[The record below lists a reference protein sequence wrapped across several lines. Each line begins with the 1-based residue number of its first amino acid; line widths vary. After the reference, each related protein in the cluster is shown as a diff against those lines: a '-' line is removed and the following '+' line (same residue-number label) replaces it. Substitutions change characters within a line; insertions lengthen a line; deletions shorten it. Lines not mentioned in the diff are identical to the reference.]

1 MNKNKRKVGI
11 TELVLRDGQQSLI
24 ATRMRL
30 DDMLEVAKKMD
41 QVGYWSVEMWG
52 GATYDSCLRYL
63 NEDPWHRL
71 RELKKIFKKTKLQ
84 MLIRGKNLVG
94 YKPYSDEI
102 VKAFV
107 EKASSNGIDVFRTFD
122 ALNDFSNIELSIKE
136 VKKNGKHA
144 QGAMAYTVSP
154 VHSMNSWLDL
164 AKQIEDAGADSVAIK
179 DMAGLL
185 KPNAAFE
192 LVSNLKENISVPIH
206 MQTHATTGF
215 STATNMKAIEAG
227 IDNIDTSISS
237 MSMTYGHT
245 ATETMVSMFDD
256 TNIFSDIDK
265 NLFPELS
272 THFKKIRKK
281 YELYEGSLKGVDA
294 SMLIN
299 QVPGGMLSNL
309 ESQLREMDA
318 DDKFED
324 VLNEIPRVRQDLGF
338 VPLVTPSSQ
347 IVGAQA
353 LFNVLDNERYKHLN
367 LETVNLIL
375 GKYGE
380 VPGKI
385 NEFLID
391 LAKKLK
397 QGDEVEEDLDSARS
411 NLKTFCKENKIKDF
425 SQRLENVLSYIFFP
439 NIVEDFFLKKG
450 SRKDTNL
457 EQLQEEIGFGYS
469 RIKKALY

>member
-30 DDMLEVAKKMD
+30 DDMLEIANKMD

-63 NEDPWHRL
+63 NEDPWRRL

-245 ATETMVSMFDD
+245 ATETIVSMFDD
-256 TNIFSDIDK
+256 TNLFSDIDK

-281 YELYEGSLKGVDA
+281 YELFEGSLKGVDA

-367 LETVNLIL
+367 IETVNLIL
-375 GKYGE
+375 GKYGK

-385 NEFLID
+385 NEFLTD

-397 QGDEVEEDLDSARS
+397 QDDEVQEDLDSAKS

-457 EQLQEEIGFGYS
+457 EQLQEEIGFV
-469 RIKKALY
+469 IQE

>member
-1 MNKNKRKVGI
+1 MNKNKRKVGL

-41 QVGYWSVEMWG
+41 QVGYWSIEMWG
-52 GATYDSCLRYL
+52 GATYDACLRYL

-94 YKPYSDEI
+94 YKPYSNEV

-107 EKASSNGIDVFRTFD
+107 EKASLNGIDVFRTFD
-122 ALNDFSNIELSIKE
+122 ALNDFSNIELTIKE

-154 VHSMNSWLDL
+154 VHTLKSWLDL

-192 LVSNLKENISVPIH
+192 LVSKLKENISIPIH

-245 ATETMVSMFDD
+245 ATETIVSKFDD
-256 TNIFSDIDK
+256 TKFFSDIDK
-265 NLFPELS
+265 DLFPELS
-272 THFKKIRKK
+272 SHFKKIRKK
-281 YELYEGSLKGVDA
+281 YELFEGSLKGVDA

-318 DDKFED
+318 DDKFEE
-324 VLNEIPRVRQDLGF
+324 VLSEIPRVRQDLGF

-347 IVGAQA
+347 IVGAQS
-353 LFNVLDNERYKHLN
+353 LFNVLDEERYKHLN
-367 LETVNLIL
+367 IETVNLIL
-375 GKYGE
+375 GKYGK

-385 NEFLID
+385 NKNLSE
-391 LAKKLK
+391 LAKKIK
-397 QGDEVEEDLDSARS
+397 PDEYIQEDLDSSKSR
-411 NLKTFCKENKIKDF
+411 LKSFCKENKIKDF

-439 NIVEDFFLKKG
+439 NVVEDFFLKKG
-450 SRKDTNL
+450 SKKK
-457 EQLQEEIGFGYS
+457 
-469 RIKKALY
+469 RI

>member
-1 MNKNKRKVGI
+1 
-11 TELVLRDGQQSLI
+11 
-24 ATRMRL
+24 
-30 DDMLEVAKKMD
+30 MLEVANKMD

-192 LVSNLKENISVPIH
+192 LVTNLKENISVPIH
-206 MQTHATTGF
+206 LQTHATTGF

-245 ATETMVSMFDD
+245 ATETIVSMFDD
-256 TNIFSDIDK
+256 TNLFSDIDK

-281 YELYEGSLKGVDA
+281 YELFEGSLKGVDA

-367 LETVNLIL
+367 METVNLIL
-375 GKYGE
+375 GKYGK

-385 NEFLID
+385 NEFLTD

-397 QGDEVEEDLDSARS
+397 QDDEVQEDLDSAKS

-457 EQLQEEIGFGYS
+457 EQLQEEIGFV
-469 RIKKALY
+469 IQE

>member
-1 MNKNKRKVGI
+1 LNKNKRKVGL

-63 NEDPWHRL
+63 NENPWHRL

-107 EKASSNGIDVFRTFD
+107 EKASKNGIDVFRTFD
-122 ALNDFSNIELSIKE
+122 ALNDFSNIELTIKE

-144 QGAMAYTVSP
+144 QGAMAYTLSP
-154 VHSMNSWLDL
+154 VHTLKSWLDL

-192 LVSNLKENISVPIH
+192 LVSELKQNISVPIH

-245 ATETMVSMFDD
+245 ATETIVSMFDD
-256 TNIFSDIDK
+256 TKIFSAIDK

-272 THFKKIRKK
+272 SHFKKIRKK

-318 DDKFED
+318 DDRFEE

-353 LFNVLDNERYKHLN
+353 LFNVLDDERYKHLN
-367 LETVNLIL
+367 IETVNLIL
-375 GKYGE
+375 GKYGK
-380 VPGKI
+380 VPCKI
-385 NEFLID
+385 NKNLSD
-391 LAKKLK
+391 LAKKVK
-397 QGDEVEEDLDSARS
+397 QDEQIQEDLDSAKSKLRS
-411 NLKTFCKENKIKDF
+411 FCKENKIKDF
-425 SQRLENVLSYIFFP
+425 SQREENVLSYIFFP
-439 NIVEDFFLKKG
+439 NVVEDFFLKKG
-450 SRKDTNL
+450 SKKETDL
-457 EQLQEEIGFGYS
+457 EQLQEEIGFVI
-469 RIKKALY
+469 RE

>member
-1 MNKNKRKVGI
+1 MNKNKRKVGL

-24 ATRMRL
+24 ATRMKL
-30 DDMLEVAKKMD
+30 DDMLEVAKTMD
-41 QVGYWSVEMWG
+41 QVGYWSIEMWG

-94 YKPYSDEI
+94 YKPYSDQI

-107 EKASSNGIDVFRTFD
+107 EKASLNGIDVFRTFD
-122 ALNDFSNIELSIKE
+122 ALNDFSNIELTIKE

-144 QGAMAYTVSP
+144 QGALAYTVSP
-154 VHSMNSWLDL
+154 VHTINSWLDL
-164 AKQIEDAGADSVAIK
+164 AKKIEDAGADSVAIK

-185 KPNAAFE
+185 KPNVAFE
-192 LVSNLKENISVPIH
+192 LVSKLKENISVPIH

-245 ATETMVSMFDD
+245 ATETIIAMFDE
-256 TNIFSDIDK
+256 TKIFSDIDR

-272 THFKKIRKK
+272 SHFKRIRKK

-318 DDKFED
+318 DDKFEE

-353 LFNVLDNERYKHLN
+353 LFNVLDGERYKHLN
-367 LETVNLIL
+367 IETVNLIL
-375 GKYGE
+375 GKYGK

-385 NEFLID
+385 NKSLSG
-391 LAKKLK
+391 LAKKVK
-397 QGDEVEEDLDSARS
+397 QEEQIQEDLDSAKS
-411 NLKTFCKENKIKDF
+411 KLKNFCKDNKIKDF
-425 SQRLENVLSYIFFP
+425 SQRVENVLSYIFFP
-439 NIVEDFFLKKG
+439 NVMEDFFLKKG
-450 SRKDTNL
+450 SRKETEL
-457 EQLQEEIGFGYS
+457 EQLQEEIGFVI
-469 RIKKALY
+469 RE

>member
-1 MNKNKRKVGI
+1 MNKNKRKVGL

-102 VKAFV
+102 VKAFI
-107 EKASSNGIDVFRTFD
+107 EKASRNGIDVFRTFD

-136 VKKNGKHA
+136 VKKNGMHA

-154 VHSMNSWLDL
+154 VHTLNSWLDL

-192 LVSNLKENISVPIH
+192 LVSELKQNISIPVH

-245 ATETMVSMFDD
+245 ATETIVSMFDD
-256 TNIFSDIDK
+256 TKIFSAIDK
-265 NLFPELS
+265 NLFSELS
-272 THFKKIRKK
+272 SHFKKVRKK

-318 DDKFED
+318 DDRFEE

-338 VPLVTPSSQ
+338 IPLVTPTSQ

-353 LFNVLDNERYKHLN
+353 LFNVLDDERYKHLN
-367 LETVNLIL
+367 IETVNLIL
-375 GKYGE
+375 GKYGK

-385 NEFLID
+385 NKNLSD
-391 LAKKLK
+391 LAKKVK
-397 QGDEVEEDLDSARS
+397 QEEEILEDLDSAKSKLRS
-411 NLKTFCKENKIKDF
+411 FCKENKIKDF
-425 SQRLENVLSYIFFP
+425 SQREENVLSYIFFP
-439 NIVEDFFLKKG
+439 NVVEDFFLKKG
-450 SRKDTNL
+450 SKKETDL
-457 EQLQEEIGFGYS
+457 EQLQEEIGFVI
-469 RIKKALY
+469 RE

>member
-1 MNKNKRKVGI
+1 MNKNKRKVGL

-24 ATRMRL
+24 ATRMKL
-30 DDMLEVAKKMD
+30 DDMLEVAKTMD
-41 QVGYWSVEMWG
+41 QVGYWSIEMWG

-107 EKASSNGIDVFRTFD
+107 EKASLNGIDVFRTFD
-122 ALNDFSNIELSIKE
+122 ALNDFSNIELTIKE

-154 VHSMNSWLDL
+154 VHTINSWLDL
-164 AKQIEDAGADSVAIK
+164 AKKIEDAGADSVAIK

-192 LVSNLKENISVPIH
+192 LVSKLKENISVPIH

-245 ATETMVSMFDD
+245 ATETIIAMFDD
-256 TNIFSDIDK
+256 TKIFSDIDR

-272 THFKKIRKK
+272 SHFKRIRKK

-353 LFNVLDNERYKHLN
+353 LFNVLDGERYKHLN
-367 LETVNLIL
+367 IETVNLIL
-375 GKYGE
+375 GKYGK

-385 NEFLID
+385 NKSLSG
-391 LAKKLK
+391 LAKK
-397 QGDEVEEDLDSARS
+397 VEQEEQIQEDLDSAKLK
-411 NLKTFCKENKIKDF
+411 LKTFCKENKIKDF
-425 SQRLENVLSYIFFP
+425 SQRVENVLSYIFFP
-439 NIVEDFFLKKG
+439 NVVEDFFLKKG
-450 SRKDTNL
+450 SKKETDL
-457 EQLQEEIGFGYS
+457 EQLQEEIGFVI
-469 RIKKALY
+469 RE

>member
-1 MNKNKRKVGI
+1 LNKNKRKVGI

-30 DDMLEVAKKMD
+30 DDMLEVANKMD

-63 NEDPWHRL
+63 NEDPWRRL

-245 ATETMVSMFDD
+245 ATETIVSMFDD
-256 TNIFSDIDK
+256 TNLFSDIDK

-281 YELYEGSLKGVDA
+281 YELFEGSLKGVDA

-367 LETVNLIL
+367 IETVNLIL
-375 GKYGE
+375 GKYGK

-385 NEFLID
+385 NEFLTD

-397 QGDEVEEDLDSARS
+397 QDDEVQEDLDSAKS

-457 EQLQEEIGFGYS
+457 EQLQEEIGFV
-469 RIKKALY
+469 IQE

>member
-1 MNKNKRKVGI
+1 MNKNKRKVGL

-102 VKAFV
+102 VKAFI
-107 EKASSNGIDVFRTFD
+107 EKASRNGIDVFRTFD

-136 VKKNGKHA
+136 VKKNGMHA

-154 VHSMNSWLDL
+154 VHTLNSWLDL

-192 LVSNLKENISVPIH
+192 LVSELKQNISIPVH

-245 ATETMVSMFDD
+245 ATETIVSMFDD
-256 TNIFSDIDK
+256 TKIFSAIDK

-272 THFKKIRKK
+272 SHFKKVRKK

-318 DDKFED
+318 DDRFEE
-324 VLNEIPRVRQDLGF
+324 VLNEIPRVSQDLGF

-353 LFNVLDNERYKHLN
+353 LFNVLDDERYKHLN
-367 LETVNLIL
+367 IETVNLIL
-375 GKYGE
+375 GKYGK

-385 NEFLID
+385 NKNLSD
-391 LAKKLK
+391 LAKKVK
-397 QGDEVEEDLDSARS
+397 QEEEIHEDLDSAKSKLRS
-411 NLKTFCKENKIKDF
+411 FCKENKIKDF
-425 SQRLENVLSYIFFP
+425 SQREENVLSYIFFP
-439 NIVEDFFLKKG
+439 NVVEDFFLKKG
-450 SRKDTNL
+450 SKKETDL
-457 EQLQEEIGFGYS
+457 EQLQEEIGFVI
-469 RIKKALY
+469 RE

>member
-1 MNKNKRKVGI
+1 MNKNKRKVGL

-63 NEDPWHRL
+63 NENPWHRL

-107 EKASSNGIDVFRTFD
+107 EKASKNGIDVFRTFD
-122 ALNDFSNIELSIKE
+122 ALNDFSNIELTIKE

-144 QGAMAYTVSP
+144 QGAMAYTLSP
-154 VHSMNSWLDL
+154 VHTLKSWLDL

-185 KPNAAFE
+185 KPNVAFE
-192 LVSNLKENISVPIH
+192 LVSELKQNISIPIH

-245 ATETMVSMFDD
+245 ATETIVSMFDD
-256 TNIFSDIDK
+256 TKIFSAIDK

-272 THFKKIRKK
+272 SHFKKIRKK

-318 DDKFED
+318 DDRFEE
-324 VLNEIPRVRQDLGF
+324 VLNEIPKVRQDLGF

-353 LFNVLDNERYKHLN
+353 LFNVLDDERYKHLN
-367 LETVNLIL
+367 IETVNLIL
-375 GKYGE
+375 GKYGK

-385 NEFLID
+385 NKNLSD
-391 LAKKLK
+391 LAKKVK
-397 QGDEVEEDLDSARS
+397 QDDQIQEDLDSAKSKLRS
-411 NLKTFCKENKIKDF
+411 FCKENKIKDF
-425 SQRLENVLSYIFFP
+425 SQREENVLSFIFFP
-439 NIVEDFFLKKG
+439 NVVEDFFLKKG
-450 SRKDTNL
+450 SKKETDL
-457 EQLQEEIGFGYS
+457 EQLQEEIGFVI
-469 RIKKALY
+469 RE

>member
-1 MNKNKRKVGI
+1 LNKNKRKVGI

-41 QVGYWSVEMWG
+41 QVGYWSIEMWG

-122 ALNDFSNIELSIKE
+122 ALNDFSNIELTIKE
-136 VKKNGKHA
+136 VKNNGKHA

-154 VHSMNSWLDL
+154 VHTLDSWLDL
-164 AKQIEDAGADSVAIK
+164 AKRIEDAGADSVAIK

-185 KPNAAFE
+185 KPNDAFE
-192 LVSNLKENISVPIH
+192 LVSNLKEKISVPIH

-245 ATETMVSMFDD
+245 ATETIISMFDH
-256 TNIFSDIDK
+256 TKFFSDINK

-272 THFKKIRKK
+272 SHFKKIRKK

-347 IVGAQA
+347 IVGAQS
-353 LFNVLDNERYKHLN
+353 LFNVLDGERYKHLN
-367 LETVNLIL
+367 IETVNLIL
-375 GKYGE
+375 GKYGK

-385 NEFLID
+385 NKNLSN
-391 LAKKLK
+391 LAKKVK
-397 QGDEVEEDLDSARS
+397 QEKQIQEDIDSA
-411 NLKTFCKENKIKDF
+411 KTKLRDFCKENKIKDF
-425 SQRLENVLSYIFFP
+425 SQRVENVLSYIFFP
-439 NIVEDFFLKKG
+439 NVVEDFFLRKG
-450 SRKDTNL
+450 SKKDSDL
-457 EQLQEEIGFGYS
+457 EQLQEEIGFVI
-469 RIKKALY
+469 RE

>member
-102 VKAFV
+102 VKAFI
-107 EKASSNGIDVFRTFD
+107 EKASRNGIDVFRTFD

-136 VKKNGKHA
+136 VKKNGMHA

-154 VHSMNSWLDL
+154 VHTLNSWLDL

-192 LVSNLKENISVPIH
+192 LVSELKQNISIPVH

-245 ATETMVSMFDD
+245 ATETIVSMFDD
-256 TNIFSDIDK
+256 TKIFSAIDK

-272 THFKKIRKK
+272 SHFKKVRKK

-318 DDKFED
+318 DDRFEE

-338 VPLVTPSSQ
+338 IPLVTPTSQ

-353 LFNVLDNERYKHLN
+353 LFNVLDDERYKHLN
-367 LETVNLIL
+367 IETVNLIL
-375 GKYGE
+375 GKYGK

-385 NEFLID
+385 NKNLSD
-391 LAKKLK
+391 LAKKVK
-397 QGDEVEEDLDSARS
+397 QEEEILEDLDSAKSKLRS
-411 NLKTFCKENKIKDF
+411 FCKENKIKDF
-425 SQRLENVLSYIFFP
+425 SQREENVLSYIFFP
-439 NIVEDFFLKKG
+439 NVVEDFFLKKG
-450 SRKDTNL
+450 SKKETDL
-457 EQLQEEIGFGYS
+457 EQLQEEIGFVI
-469 RIKKALY
+469 RE

>member
-1 MNKNKRKVGI
+1 MNKNKRKVGL

-107 EKASSNGIDVFRTFD
+107 EKASKNGIDVFRTFD
-122 ALNDFSNIELSIKE
+122 ALNDFSNIELTIKE

-154 VHSMNSWLDL
+154 VHTLNSWLDL
-164 AKQIEDAGADSVAIK
+164 AKKIEDAGADSVAIK

-192 LVSNLKENISVPIH
+192 LVSELKQNISVPIH

-237 MSMTYGHT
+237 MSMTYGHI
-245 ATETMVSMFDD
+245 ATETIVSMFDD
-256 TNIFSDIDK
+256 TKIFSAIDK

-272 THFKKIRKK
+272 SHFKKVRKK

-318 DDKFED
+318 DDRFEE

-353 LFNVLDNERYKHLN
+353 LFNVLDDERYKHLN
-367 LETVNLIL
+367 IETVNLIL
-375 GKYGE
+375 GKYGK

-385 NEFLID
+385 NKNLSD
-391 LAKKLK
+391 LAKKVK
-397 QGDEVEEDLDSARS
+397 QDEQIQEDLDSAKSKLRS
-411 NLKTFCKENKIKDF
+411 FCKENKIKDF
-425 SQRLENVLSYIFFP
+425 SQREENVLSYVFFP
-439 NIVEDFFLKKG
+439 NVVEDFFLKKG
-450 SRKDTNL
+450 SKKETDL
-457 EQLQEEIGFGYS
+457 EQLQEEIGFVI
-469 RIKKALY
+469 RE

>member
-1 MNKNKRKVGI
+1 MNKNKRKVGL

-102 VKAFV
+102 IKAFV
-107 EKASSNGIDVFRTFD
+107 EKASKNGIDVFRTFD
-122 ALNDFSNIELSIKE
+122 ALNDFSNIELTIKE

-154 VHSMNSWLDL
+154 VHTLNSWLDL
-164 AKQIEDAGADSVAIK
+164 AKKIEDAGADSVAIK

-185 KPNAAFE
+185 KPE
-192 LVSNLKENISVPIH
+192 LVSELKQNISVPIH

-245 ATETMVSMFDD
+245 ATETIVSMFDD
-256 TNIFSDIDK
+256 TKIFSAIDK

-272 THFKKIRKK
+272 SHFKKIRKK

-318 DDKFED
+318 DDRFEE

-353 LFNVLDNERYKHLN
+353 LFNVLDDERYKHLN
-367 LETVNLIL
+367 IETVNLIL
-375 GKYGE
+375 GKYGK

-385 NEFLID
+385 NKNLSD
-391 LAKKLK
+391 LAKKVK
-397 QGDEVEEDLDSARS
+397 QDEQIQEDLDSAKSKLRS
-411 NLKTFCKENKIKDF
+411 FCKENKIKDF
-425 SQRLENVLSYIFFP
+425 SQREENVLSYVFFP
-439 NIVEDFFLKKG
+439 NVVEDFFLKKG
-450 SRKDTNL
+450 SKKETDL
-457 EQLQEEIGFGYS
+457 EQLQEEIGFVI
-469 RIKKALY
+469 RE

>member
-1 MNKNKRKVGI
+1 V
-11 TELVLRDGQQSLI
+11 
-24 ATRMRL
+24 
-30 DDMLEVAKKMD
+30 
-41 QVGYWSVEMWG
+41 
-52 GATYDSCLRYL
+52 ATYDSCLRYL

-94 YKPYSDEI
+94 YKPYSDQI

-107 EKASSNGIDVFRTFD
+107 EKASLNGIDVFRTFD
-122 ALNDFSNIELSIKE
+122 ALNDFSNIELTIKE

-154 VHSMNSWLDL
+154 VHTINSWLDL
-164 AKQIEDAGADSVAIK
+164 AKKIEDAGADSVAIK

-185 KPNAAFE
+185 KPNVAFE
-192 LVSNLKENISVPIH
+192 LVSKLKENISVPIH

-245 ATETMVSMFDD
+245 ATETIIAMFDE
-256 TNIFSDIDK
+256 TKIFSDIDR

-272 THFKKIRKK
+272 SHFKRIRKK

-318 DDKFED
+318 DDKFEE

-353 LFNVLDNERYKHLN
+353 LFNVLDGERYKHLN
-367 LETVNLIL
+367 IETVNLIL
-375 GKYGE
+375 GKYGK

-385 NEFLID
+385 NKSLSG
-391 LAKKLK
+391 LAKKVK
-397 QGDEVEEDLDSARS
+397 QEEQIQEDLDSAKS
-411 NLKTFCKENKIKDF
+411 KLKNFCKDNKIKDF
-425 SQRLENVLSYIFFP
+425 SQRVENVLSYIFFP
-439 NIVEDFFLKKG
+439 NVMEDFFLKKG
-450 SRKDTNL
+450 SRKETEL
-457 EQLQEEIGFGYS
+457 EQLQEEIGFVI
-469 RIKKALY
+469 RE

>member
-1 MNKNKRKVGI
+1 MNKNKRKVGL

-24 ATRMRL
+24 ATRMKL
-30 DDMLEVAKKMD
+30 DDMLEVAKTMD
-41 QVGYWSVEMWG
+41 QVGYWSIEMWG

-94 YKPYSDEI
+94 YKPYSDQI

-107 EKASSNGIDVFRTFD
+107 EKASLNGIDVFRTFD
-122 ALNDFSNIELSIKE
+122 ALNDFSNIELTIKE

-154 VHSMNSWLDL
+154 VHTINSWLDL
-164 AKQIEDAGADSVAIK
+164 AKKIEDAGADSVAIK

-185 KPNAAFE
+185 KPNVAFE
-192 LVSNLKENISVPIH
+192 LVSKLKENISVPIH

-245 ATETMVSMFDD
+245 ATETIIAMFDE
-256 TNIFSDIDK
+256 TKIFSDIDR

-272 THFKKIRKK
+272 SHFKRIRKK

-318 DDKFED
+318 DDKFEE

-353 LFNVLDNERYKHLN
+353 LFNVLDGERYKHLN
-367 LETVNLIL
+367 IETVNLIL
-375 GKYGE
+375 GKYGK

-385 NEFLID
+385 NKSLSG
-391 LAKKLK
+391 LAKKVK
-397 QGDEVEEDLDSARS
+397 QEEQIQEDLDSAKS
-411 NLKTFCKENKIKDF
+411 KLKNFCKDNKIKDF
-425 SQRLENVLSYIFFP
+425 SQRVENVLSYIFFP
-439 NIVEDFFLKKG
+439 NVMEDFFLKKG
-450 SRKDTNL
+450 SRKETEL
-457 EQLQEEIGFGYS
+457 EQLQEEIGFVI
-469 RIKKALY
+469 RE

>member
-1 MNKNKRKVGI
+1 MNKNKRKVGL

-107 EKASSNGIDVFRTFD
+107 EKASKNGIDVFRTFD
-122 ALNDFSNIELSIKE
+122 ALNDFSNIELTIKE

-154 VHSMNSWLDL
+154 VHTLNSWLDL
-164 AKQIEDAGADSVAIK
+164 AKKIEDAGADSVAIK

-192 LVSNLKENISVPIH
+192 LVSELKQNISVPIH

-245 ATETMVSMFDD
+245 ATETIVSMFDD
-256 TNIFSDIDK
+256 TKIFSAIDK

-272 THFKKIRKK
+272 SHFKKIRKK

-318 DDKFED
+318 DDRFEE

-353 LFNVLDNERYKHLN
+353 LFNVLDDERYKHLN
-367 LETVNLIL
+367 IETVNLIL
-375 GKYGE
+375 GKYGK

-385 NEFLID
+385 NKNLSD
-391 LAKKLK
+391 LAKKVK
-397 QGDEVEEDLDSARS
+397 QDEQIQEDLDSAKSKLRS
-411 NLKTFCKENKIKDF
+411 FCKENKIKDF
-425 SQRLENVLSYIFFP
+425 SHREENVLSYIFFP
-439 NIVEDFFLKKG
+439 NVVEDFFLKKG
-450 SRKDTNL
+450 SKKETDL
-457 EQLQEEIGFGYS
+457 EQLQEEIGFVI
-469 RIKKALY
+469 RE

>member
-1 MNKNKRKVGI
+1 MNKNIRKVGL

-41 QVGYWSVEMWG
+41 HVGYWSIEMWG
-52 GATYDSCLRYL
+52 GATYDACLRYL

-94 YKPYSDEI
+94 YKPYSNEV

-107 EKASSNGIDVFRTFD
+107 EKASLNGIDVFRTFD
-122 ALNDFSNIELSIKE
+122 ALNDFSNIELTIKE

-154 VHSMNSWLDL
+154 VHTLKSWLDL

-192 LVSNLKENISVPIH
+192 LVSKLKENISIPIH

-215 STATNMKAIEAG
+215 SSATNMKAIEAG

-245 ATETMVSMFDD
+245 ATETIVSMFDD
-256 TNIFSDIDK
+256 TKFFSDIDK
-265 NLFPELS
+265 DLFPELS
-272 THFKKIRKK
+272 SHFKKIRKK
-281 YELYEGSLKGVDA
+281 YELFEGSLKGVDA

-309 ESQLREMDA
+309 ESQLRELDA
-318 DDKFED
+318 DDKFEE
-324 VLNEIPRVRQDLGF
+324 VLSEIPRVRQDLGF

-353 LFNVLDNERYKHLN
+353 LFNVLDEERYKHLN
-367 LETVNLIL
+367 IETVNLIL
-375 GKYGE
+375 GKYGK

-385 NEFLID
+385 NKNLSE
-391 LAKKLK
+391 LAKKIK
-397 QGDEVEEDLDSARS
+397 PDEYIQEDLDSSKSR
-411 NLKTFCKENKIKDF
+411 LKSFCKENKIKDF

-439 NIVEDFFLKKG
+439 NVVEDFFLKKG
-450 SRKDTNL
+450 SKKETDL
-457 EQLQEEIGFGYS
+457 EQLQEEIGFVI
-469 RIKKALY
+469 RE

>member
-102 VKAFV
+102 VKAFI
-107 EKASSNGIDVFRTFD
+107 EKASRNGIDVFRTFD

-136 VKKNGKHA
+136 VKKNGMHA

-154 VHSMNSWLDL
+154 VHTLNSWLDL

-192 LVSNLKENISVPIH
+192 LVSELKQNISIPVH

-245 ATETMVSMFDD
+245 ATETIVSMFDD
-256 TNIFSDIDK
+256 TKIFSAIDK
-265 NLFPELS
+265 NLFSELS
-272 THFKKIRKK
+272 SHFKKVRKK

-318 DDKFED
+318 DDRFEE

-338 VPLVTPSSQ
+338 IPLVTPTSQ

-353 LFNVLDNERYKHLN
+353 LFNVLDDERYKHLN
-367 LETVNLIL
+367 IETVNLIL
-375 GKYGE
+375 GKYGK

-385 NEFLID
+385 NKNLSN
-391 LAKKLK
+391 LAKKVK
-397 QGDEVEEDLDSARS
+397 QEEEIHEDLDSAKSKLRS
-411 NLKTFCKENKIKDF
+411 FCKENKIKDF
-425 SQRLENVLSYIFFP
+425 SQREENVLSYIFFP
-439 NIVEDFFLKKG
+439 NVVEDFFLKKG
-450 SRKDTNL
+450 SKKETDL
-457 EQLQEEIGFGYS
+457 EQLQEEIGFVI
-469 RIKKALY
+469 RE

>member
-1 MNKNKRKVGI
+1 MNKNKRKVGL

-24 ATRMRL
+24 ATRMKL
-30 DDMLEVAKKMD
+30 DDMLEVAKTMD
-41 QVGYWSVEMWG
+41 QVGYWSIEMWG

-94 YKPYSDEI
+94 YKPYSDQI

-107 EKASSNGIDVFRTFD
+107 EKASLNGIDVFRTFD
-122 ALNDFSNIELSIKE
+122 ALNDFSNIELTIKE

-154 VHSMNSWLDL
+154 VHTINSWLDL
-164 AKQIEDAGADSVAIK
+164 AKKIEDAGADSVAIK

-185 KPNAAFE
+185 KPNVAFE
-192 LVSNLKENISVPIH
+192 LVSKLKENISVPIH

-245 ATETMVSMFDD
+245 ATETIIAMFDE
-256 TNIFSDIDK
+256 TKIFSDIDR

-272 THFKKIRKK
+272 SHFKRIRKK

-318 DDKFED
+318 DDKFEE

-353 LFNVLDNERYKHLN
+353 LFNVLDGERYKHLN
-367 LETVNLIL
+367 IETVNLIL
-375 GKYGE
+375 GKYGK

-385 NEFLID
+385 NKSLSG
-391 LAKKLK
+391 LAKQVK
-397 QGDEVEEDLDSARS
+397 QEEQIQEDLDSAKS
-411 NLKTFCKENKIKDF
+411 KLKNFCKDNKIKDF
-425 SQRLENVLSYIFFP
+425 SQRVENVLSYIFFP
-439 NIVEDFFLKKG
+439 NVVEDFFLKKG
-450 SRKDTNL
+450 SRKETDL
-457 EQLQEEIGFGYS
+457 EQLQEEIGFII
-469 RIKKALY
+469 RD

>member
-1 MNKNKRKVGI
+1 MNKNKRKVGL

-107 EKASSNGIDVFRTFD
+107 EKASKNGIDVFRTFD
-122 ALNDFSNIELSIKE
+122 ALNDFSNIELTIKE

-154 VHSMNSWLDL
+154 VHTLNSWLDL

-192 LVSNLKENISVPIH
+192 LVSELKQNISIPVH

-245 ATETMVSMFDD
+245 ATETIVSMFDD
-256 TNIFSDIDK
+256 TKIFSAIDK

-272 THFKKIRKK
+272 SHFKKVRKK

-318 DDKFED
+318 DDRFEE

-338 VPLVTPSSQ
+338 IPLVTPTSQ

-353 LFNVLDNERYKHLN
+353 LFNVLDDERYKHLN
-367 LETVNLIL
+367 IETVNLIL
-375 GKYGE
+375 GKYGK

-385 NEFLID
+385 NKNLSD
-391 LAKKLK
+391 LAKKVK
-397 QGDEVEEDLDSARS
+397 QEEEILEDLDSAKSKLRS
-411 NLKTFCKENKIKDF
+411 FCKENKIKDF
-425 SQRLENVLSYIFFP
+425 SQREENVLSYIFFP
-439 NIVEDFFLKKG
+439 NVVEDFFLKKG
-450 SRKDTNL
+450 SKKETDL
-457 EQLQEEIGFGYS
+457 EQLQEEIGFVI
-469 RIKKALY
+469 RE

>member
-1 MNKNKRKVGI
+1 MNKNKRKVGL

-24 ATRMRL
+24 ATRMKL

-41 QVGYWSVEMWG
+41 QVGYWSIEMWG

-94 YKPYSDEI
+94 YKPYSNE
-102 VKAFV
+102 VVEAFV
-107 EKASSNGIDVFRTFD
+107 EKASLNGIDVFRTFD

-154 VHSMNSWLDL
+154 VHTLNSWLDL

-192 LVSNLKENISVPIH
+192 LVSKLKENISIPIH

-245 ATETMVSMFDD
+245 ATETIVSMFDD
-256 TNIFSDIDK
+256 TKFFSDIDK
-265 NLFPELS
+265 DLFPELS
-272 THFKKIRKK
+272 SHFKKIRKK
-281 YELYEGSLKGVDA
+281 YELFEGSLKGVDA

-318 DDKFED
+318 DDKFEE
-324 VLNEIPRVRQDLGF
+324 VLSEIPRVRQDLGF

-353 LFNVLDNERYKHLN
+353 LFNVLDEERYKHLN
-367 LETVNLIL
+367 IETVNLIL
-375 GKYGE
+375 GKYGK

-385 NEFLID
+385 NKNLSE
-391 LAKKLK
+391 LAKKIK
-397 QGDEVEEDLDSARS
+397 IDEHSQEDLDTAKTK
-411 NLKTFCKENKIKDF
+411 LKSFCKENKIKDF

-439 NIVEDFFLKKG
+439 NVVEDFFLKIG
-450 SRKDTNL
+450 SKKETDL
-457 EQLQEEIGFGYS
+457 EQLQEEIGFVI
-469 RIKKALY
+469 RE

>member
-1 MNKNKRKVGI
+1 
-11 TELVLRDGQQSLI
+11 
-24 ATRMRL
+24 
-30 DDMLEVAKKMD
+30 
-41 QVGYWSVEMWG
+41 
-52 GATYDSCLRYL
+52 
-63 NEDPWHRL
+63 
-71 RELKKIFKKTKLQ
+71 

-107 EKASSNGIDVFRTFD
+107 EKASKNGIDVFRTFD
-122 ALNDFSNIELSIKE
+122 ALNDFSNIELTIKE

-154 VHSMNSWLDL
+154 VHTLNSWLDL

-192 LVSNLKENISVPIH
+192 LVSELKQNISVPIH

-245 ATETMVSMFDD
+245 ATETIVSMFDD
-256 TNIFSDIDK
+256 TKIFSAIDK

-272 THFKKIRKK
+272 SHFKKIRKK

-318 DDKFED
+318 DDRFEE

-353 LFNVLDNERYKHLN
+353 LFNVLDDERYKHLN
-367 LETVNLIL
+367 IETVNLIL
-375 GKYGE
+375 GKYGK

-385 NEFLID
+385 NKNLSD
-391 LAKKLK
+391 LAKKVK
-397 QGDEVEEDLDSARS
+397 QDEQIQEDLDSAKSKLRS
-411 NLKTFCKENKIKDF
+411 FCKENKIKDF
-425 SQRLENVLSYIFFP
+425 SQREENVLSYIFFP
-439 NIVEDFFLKKG
+439 NVVEDFFLKKG
-450 SRKDTNL
+450 SKKETDL
-457 EQLQEEIGFGYS
+457 EQLQEEIGFVI
-469 RIKKALY
+469 RE

>member
-1 MNKNKRKVGI
+1 MNKNKRKVGL

-41 QVGYWSVEMWG
+41 QVGYWSIEMWG

-94 YKPYSDEI
+94 YKPYSNEV

-107 EKASSNGIDVFRTFD
+107 EKASLNGIDVFRTFD
-122 ALNDFSNIELSIKE
+122 ALNDFSNIELTIKE

-154 VHSMNSWLDL
+154 VHTLKSWLDL
-164 AKQIEDAGADSVAIK
+164 AKQIEDAGADSVAIN

-192 LVSNLKENISVPIH
+192 LVSKLKENISIPIH

-245 ATETMVSMFDD
+245 ATETIVSMFDD
-256 TNIFSDIDK
+256 TKFFADIDK
-265 NLFPELS
+265 DLFPELS
-272 THFKKIRKK
+272 SHFKKIRKK

-318 DDKFED
+318 DDKFEE
-324 VLNEIPRVRQDLGF
+324 VLSEIPRVRQDLGF

-353 LFNVLDNERYKHLN
+353 LFNVLDEERYKHLN
-367 LETVNLIL
+367 IETVNLIL
-375 GKYGE
+375 GKYGK

-385 NEFLID
+385 NKNLSE
-391 LAKKLK
+391 LAKKIK
-397 QGDEVEEDLDSARS
+397 PDEYIQEDLDSAKSR
-411 NLKTFCKENKIKDF
+411 LKSFCKENKIKDF

-439 NIVEDFFLKKG
+439 NVVEDFFLKKG
-450 SRKDTNL
+450 SIKETDL
-457 EQLQEEIGFGYS
+457 EQLQEEIGFVI
-469 RIKKALY
+469 RE

>member
-1 MNKNKRKVGI
+1 MNKNKRKVGL

-107 EKASSNGIDVFRTFD
+107 EKASKNGIDVFRTFD
-122 ALNDFSNIELSIKE
+122 ALNDFSNIELTIKE

-154 VHSMNSWLDL
+154 IHTLDSWLDL
-164 AKQIEDAGADSVAIK
+164 AKRIEDAGADSVAIK

-192 LVSNLKENISVPIH
+192 LVSELKQNISVPIH

-245 ATETMVSMFDD
+245 ATETIVSMFDD
-256 TNIFSDIDK
+256 TKIFSAIDK

-272 THFKKIRKK
+272 SHFKKVRKK

-318 DDKFED
+318 DDRFEE

-353 LFNVLDNERYKHLN
+353 LFNVLDEERYKHLN
-367 LETVNLIL
+367 IETVNLIL
-375 GKYGE
+375 GKYGK

-385 NEFLID
+385 NKNLAD
-391 LAKKLK
+391 LANKVK
-397 QGDEVEEDLDSARS
+397 QEEQIQEDLESAKTKLRS
-411 NLKTFCKENKIKDF
+411 FCKDNKIKDF
-425 SQRLENVLSYIFFP
+425 SQRAENVLSYIFFP
-439 NIVEDFFLKKG
+439 NVVEDFFLRKG
-450 SRKDTNL
+450 SKKETDL
-457 EQLQEEIGFGYS
+457 EQLQEEIGFVI
-469 RIKKALY
+469 RE

>member
-1 MNKNKRKVGI
+1 MNKNKRKVGL

-41 QVGYWSVEMWG
+41 QVGYWSIEMWG

-94 YKPYSDEI
+94 YKPYSDEV

-107 EKASSNGIDVFRTFD
+107 EKASLNGIDVFRTFD
-122 ALNDFSNIELSIKE
+122 ALNDFSNIELTIKE

-154 VHSMNSWLDL
+154 VHTLKSWLDL

-192 LVSNLKENISVPIH
+192 LVSKLKENISIPIH

-245 ATETMVSMFDD
+245 ATETIVSMFDD
-256 TNIFSDIDK
+256 TKFFSNINKD
-265 NLFPELS
+265 LFPELS
-272 THFKKIRKK
+272 SHFKKIRKK
-281 YELYEGSLKGVDA
+281 YELFEGSLKGVDA

-324 VLNEIPRVRQDLGF
+324 VLSEIPRVRQDLGF

-353 LFNVLDNERYKHLN
+353 LFNVLDEERYKHLN
-367 LETVNLIL
+367 IETVNLIL
-375 GKYGE
+375 GKYGK

-385 NEFLID
+385 NKNLSE
-391 LAKKLK
+391 LAKKIKL
-397 QGDEVEEDLDSARS
+397 DEHIQEDLDSAKSR
-411 NLKTFCKENKIKDF
+411 LKSFCKENKIKDF

-439 NIVEDFFLKKG
+439 NVVEDFFLKKG
-450 SRKDTNL
+450 SMKETDL
-457 EQLQEEIGFGYS
+457 EQLQEEIGFVI
-469 RIKKALY
+469 RE

>member
-1 MNKNKRKVGI
+1 MNKNKRKVGL

-24 ATRMRL
+24 ATRMKL
-30 DDMLEVAKKMD
+30 DDMLEVAKTMD
-41 QVGYWSVEMWG
+41 QVGYWSIEMWG

-94 YKPYSDEI
+94 YKPYSDQI

-107 EKASSNGIDVFRTFD
+107 EKASLNGIDVFRTFD
-122 ALNDFSNIELSIKE
+122 ALNDFSNIELTIKE

-154 VHSMNSWLDL
+154 VHTTNSWLDL
-164 AKQIEDAGADSVAIK
+164 AKKIEDAGADSVAIK

-185 KPNAAFE
+185 KPNVAFE
-192 LVSNLKENISVPIH
+192 LVSKLKENISVPIH

-245 ATETMVSMFDD
+245 ATETIVAMFDE
-256 TNIFSDIDK
+256 TKIFSDIDR

-272 THFKKIRKK
+272 SHFKRIRKK

-318 DDKFED
+318 DDKFEE

-353 LFNVLDNERYKHLN
+353 LFNVLDGERYKHLN
-367 LETVNLIL
+367 IETVNLIL
-375 GKYGE
+375 GKYGK

-385 NEFLID
+385 NKSLSG
-391 LAKKLK
+391 LAKKVK
-397 QGDEVEEDLDSARS
+397 QEEQIQEDLDSAKS
-411 NLKTFCKENKIKDF
+411 KLKNFCKDNKIKDF
-425 SQRLENVLSYIFFP
+425 SQRVENVLSYIFFP
-439 NIVEDFFLKKG
+439 NVMEDFFLKKG
-450 SRKDTNL
+450 SRKETEL
-457 EQLQEEIGFGYS
+457 EQLQEEIGFVI
-469 RIKKALY
+469 RE

>member
-1 MNKNKRKVGI
+1 MNKNKRKVGL

-102 VKAFV
+102 VKAFI
-107 EKASSNGIDVFRTFD
+107 EKASKNGIDVFRTFD
-122 ALNDFSNIELSIKE
+122 ALNDFSNIELTIKE
-136 VKKNGKHA
+136 VKKNGMHA

-154 VHSMNSWLDL
+154 VHTLNSWLDL

-192 LVSNLKENISVPIH
+192 LVSELKQNISIPVH

-245 ATETMVSMFDD
+245 ATETIVAMFDD
-256 TNIFSDIDK
+256 TKIFSAIDK

-272 THFKKIRKK
+272 SHFKKVRKK

-318 DDKFED
+318 DDRFEE

-353 LFNVLDNERYKHLN
+353 LFNVLDDERYKHLN
-367 LETVNLIL
+367 IETVNLIL
-375 GKYGE
+375 GKYGK

-385 NEFLID
+385 NKNLSD
-391 LAKKLK
+391 LAKKVK
-397 QGDEVEEDLDSARS
+397 QEEEIQEDLDSAKSKLRS
-411 NLKTFCKENKIKDF
+411 FCKENKIKDF
-425 SQRLENVLSYIFFP
+425 SQIEENVLSYIFFP
-439 NIVEDFFLKKG
+439 NVVEDFFLKKG
-450 SRKDTNL
+450 SKKETDL
-457 EQLQEEIGFGYS
+457 EQLQEEIGFVI
-469 RIKKALY
+469 RE

>member
-41 QVGYWSVEMWG
+41 QVGYWSIEMWG

-102 VKAFV
+102 VKAFI
-107 EKASSNGIDVFRTFD
+107 EKASRNGIDVFRTFD

-136 VKKNGKHA
+136 VKKNGMHA

-154 VHSMNSWLDL
+154 VHTLNSWLDL

-192 LVSNLKENISVPIH
+192 LVSELKQNISIPVH

-245 ATETMVSMFDD
+245 ATETIVSMFDD
-256 TNIFSDIDK
+256 TKIFSAIDK

-272 THFKKIRKK
+272 SHFKKVRKK

-318 DDKFED
+318 DDRFEE

-338 VPLVTPSSQ
+338 IPLVTPTSQ

-353 LFNVLDNERYKHLN
+353 LFNVLDDERYKHLN
-367 LETVNLIL
+367 IETVNLIL
-375 GKYGE
+375 GKYGK

-385 NEFLID
+385 NKNLSD
-391 LAKKLK
+391 LAKKVK
-397 QGDEVEEDLDSARS
+397 QEEEIPEDLDSAKSKLRS
-411 NLKTFCKENKIKDF
+411 FCKENKINDF
-425 SQRLENVLSYIFFP
+425 SQREENVLSYIFFP
-439 NIVEDFFLKKG
+439 NVVEDFFLKKG
-450 SRKDTNL
+450 SKKETDL
-457 EQLQEEIGFGYS
+457 EQLQEEIGFVI
-469 RIKKALY
+469 RE

>member
-1 MNKNKRKVGI
+1 MNKNKRKVGL

-102 VKAFV
+102 IKAFV
-107 EKASSNGIDVFRTFD
+107 EKASKNGIDVFRTFD
-122 ALNDFSNIELSIKE
+122 ALNDFSNIELTIKE

-154 VHSMNSWLDL
+154 VHTLNSWLDL
-164 AKQIEDAGADSVAIK
+164 AKKIEDAGADSVAIK

-192 LVSNLKENISVPIH
+192 LVSELKQNISVPIH

-245 ATETMVSMFDD
+245 ATETIVSMFDD
-256 TNIFSDIDK
+256 TKIFSAIDK

-272 THFKKIRKK
+272 SHFKKIRKK

-318 DDKFED
+318 DDRFEE

-353 LFNVLDNERYKHLN
+353 LFNVLDDERYKHLN
-367 LETVNLIL
+367 IETVNLIL
-375 GKYGE
+375 GKYGK

-385 NEFLID
+385 NKNLSD
-391 LAKKLK
+391 LAKKVK
-397 QGDEVEEDLDSARS
+397 QDEQIQENLGSAKSKLRS
-411 NLKTFCKENKIKDF
+411 FCKENKIKDF
-425 SQRLENVLSYIFFP
+425 SQREENVLSYVFFP
-439 NIVEDFFLKKG
+439 NVVEDFFLKKG
-450 SRKDTNL
+450 SKKETDL
-457 EQLQEEIGFGYS
+457 EQLQEEIGFVI
-469 RIKKALY
+469 RE

>member
-102 VKAFV
+102 VKAFI
-107 EKASSNGIDVFRTFD
+107 EKASRNGIDVFRTFD

-136 VKKNGKHA
+136 VKKNGMHA

-154 VHSMNSWLDL
+154 VHTLNSWLDL

-192 LVSNLKENISVPIH
+192 LVSELKQNISIPVH

-245 ATETMVSMFDD
+245 ATETIVSMFDD
-256 TNIFSDIDK
+256 TKIFSAIDK

-272 THFKKIRKK
+272 SHFKKVRKK

-318 DDKFED
+318 DDRFEE

-338 VPLVTPSSQ
+338 IPLVTPTSQ

-353 LFNVLDNERYKHLN
+353 LFNVLDDERYKHLN
-367 LETVNLIL
+367 IETVNLIL
-375 GKYGE
+375 GKYGK

-385 NEFLID
+385 NKNLSD
-391 LAKKLK
+391 LAKKVK
-397 QGDEVEEDLDSARS
+397 QEEEIHEDLDSAKSKLRS
-411 NLKTFCKENKIKDF
+411 FCKENKIKDF
-425 SQRLENVLSYIFFP
+425 SQREENVLSYIFFP
-439 NIVEDFFLKKG
+439 NVVEDFFLKKG
-450 SRKDTNL
+450 SKKETDL
-457 EQLQEEIGFGYS
+457 EQLQEEIGFVI
-469 RIKKALY
+469 RE

>member
-1 MNKNKRKVGI
+1 MNKNKRKVGL

-63 NEDPWHRL
+63 NENPWHRL

-107 EKASSNGIDVFRTFD
+107 EKASKNGIDVFRTFD
-122 ALNDFSNIELSIKE
+122 ALNDFSNIELTIKE

-154 VHSMNSWLDL
+154 VHTLNSWLDL

-192 LVSNLKENISVPIH
+192 LVSELKQNISIPVH

-245 ATETMVSMFDD
+245 ATETIVSMFDD
-256 TNIFSDIDK
+256 TKIFSAIDK

-272 THFKKIRKK
+272 SHFKKVRKK

-318 DDKFED
+318 DDRFEE

-338 VPLVTPSSQ
+338 IPLVTPTSQ

-353 LFNVLDNERYKHLN
+353 LFNVLDDERYKHLN
-367 LETVNLIL
+367 IETVNLIL
-375 GKYGE
+375 GKYGK

-385 NEFLID
+385 NKNLSN
-391 LAKKLK
+391 LAKKVK
-397 QGDEVEEDLDSARS
+397 QEEEILEDLDSAKSKLRS
-411 NLKTFCKENKIKDF
+411 FCKENKIKDF
-425 SQRLENVLSYIFFP
+425 SQREENVLSYIFFP
-439 NIVEDFFLKKG
+439 NVVEDFFLKKG
-450 SRKDTNL
+450 SKKETDL
-457 EQLQEEIGFGYS
+457 EQLQEEIGFVI
-469 RIKKALY
+469 RE

>member
-1 MNKNKRKVGI
+1 MNKNKRKVGL

-41 QVGYWSVEMWG
+41 QVGYWSIEMWG

-94 YKPYSDEI
+94 YKPYSDEV

-107 EKASSNGIDVFRTFD
+107 EKASLNGIDVFRTFD
-122 ALNDFSNIELSIKE
+122 ALNDFSNIELTIKE

-154 VHSMNSWLDL
+154 VHTLKSWLDL
-164 AKQIEDAGADSVAIK
+164 AKQIEGAGADSVAIK

-192 LVSNLKENISVPIH
+192 LVSKLKENISIPIH

-245 ATETMVSMFDD
+245 ATETIVSMFDD
-256 TNIFSDIDK
+256 TKFFSNINKD
-265 NLFPELS
+265 LFPELS
-272 THFKKIRKK
+272 SHFKKIRKK
-281 YELYEGSLKGVDA
+281 YELFEGSLKGVDA

-324 VLNEIPRVRQDLGF
+324 VLSEIPRVRQDLGF

-353 LFNVLDNERYKHLN
+353 LFNVLDEERYKHLN
-367 LETVNLIL
+367 IETVNLIL
-375 GKYGE
+375 GKYGK

-385 NEFLID
+385 NKNLSE
-391 LAKKLK
+391 LAKKIKL
-397 QGDEVEEDLDSARS
+397 DEHIQEDLDSAKSR
-411 NLKTFCKENKIKDF
+411 LKSFCKENKIKDF

-439 NIVEDFFLKKG
+439 NVVEDFFLKKG
-450 SRKDTNL
+450 SMKETDL
-457 EQLQEEIGFGYS
+457 DQLQEEIGFVI
-469 RIKKALY
+469 RE

>member
-1 MNKNKRKVGI
+1 MNKNKRKVGL

-24 ATRMRL
+24 ATRMKL
-30 DDMLEVAKKMD
+30 DDMLEVAKTMD
-41 QVGYWSVEMWG
+41 QVGYWSIEMWG

-94 YKPYSDEI
+94 YKPYSDQI

-107 EKASSNGIDVFRTFD
+107 EKASLNGIDVFRTFD
-122 ALNDFSNIELSIKE
+122 ALNDFSNIELTIKE

-154 VHSMNSWLDL
+154 VHTTNSWLDL
-164 AKQIEDAGADSVAIK
+164 AKKIEDAGADSVAIK

-185 KPNAAFE
+185 KPNVAFE
-192 LVSNLKENISVPIH
+192 LVSKLKENISVPIH

-245 ATETMVSMFDD
+245 ATETIIAMFDE
-256 TNIFSDIDK
+256 TNIFSDIDR

-272 THFKKIRKK
+272 SHFKRIRKK

-318 DDKFED
+318 DDKFEE

-353 LFNVLDNERYKHLN
+353 LFNVLDGERYKHLN
-367 LETVNLIL
+367 IETVNLIL
-375 GKYGE
+375 GKYGK

-385 NEFLID
+385 SKSLSG
-391 LAKKLK
+391 LAKKVK
-397 QGDEVEEDLDSARS
+397 QEEQVQEDLDSA
-411 NLKTFCKENKIKDF
+411 NLKLKTFCKDNKIKDF
-425 SQRLENVLSYIFFP
+425 SQRVENVLSYIFFP
-439 NIVEDFFLKKG
+439 NVVEDFFLKKG
-450 SRKDTNL
+450 SKKETDL
-457 EQLQEEIGFGYS
+457 EQLQEEIGFVI
-469 RIKKALY
+469 RE

>member
-1 MNKNKRKVGI
+1 LNKNKRKVGL

-41 QVGYWSVEMWG
+41 QVGYWSIEMWG
-52 GATYDSCLRYL
+52 GATYDACLRYL

-94 YKPYSDEI
+94 YKPYSNEV

-107 EKASSNGIDVFRTFD
+107 EKASLNGIDVFRTFD
-122 ALNDFSNIELSIKE
+122 ALNDFSNIELTIKE

-154 VHSMNSWLDL
+154 VHTLKSWLDL

-192 LVSNLKENISVPIH
+192 LVSKLKENISIPIH

-245 ATETMVSMFDD
+245 ATETIVSMFDD
-256 TNIFSDIDK
+256 TKFFSDIDK
-265 NLFPELS
+265 DLFPELS
-272 THFKKIRKK
+272 SHFKKIRKK
-281 YELYEGSLKGVDA
+281 YELFEGSLKGVDA

-318 DDKFED
+318 DDKFEE
-324 VLNEIPRVRQDLGF
+324 VLSEIPRVRQDLGF

-353 LFNVLDNERYKHLN
+353 LFNVLDEERYKHLN
-367 LETVNLIL
+367 IETVNLIL
-375 GKYGE
+375 GKYGK

-385 NEFLID
+385 NKNLSE
-391 LAKKLK
+391 LAKKIK
-397 QGDEVEEDLDSARS
+397 PDEYIQEDLDSSKSR
-411 NLKTFCKENKIKDF
+411 LKSFCKENKIKDF

-439 NIVEDFFLKKG
+439 NVVEDFFLKKG
-450 SRKDTNL
+450 SKKETDL
-457 EQLQEEIGFGYS
+457 EQLQEEIGFVI
-469 RIKKALY
+469 RE

>member
-1 MNKNKRKVGI
+1 MNKNKRKVGL

-102 VKAFV
+102 VKAFI
-107 EKASSNGIDVFRTFD
+107 EKASRNGIDVFRTFD

-136 VKKNGKHA
+136 VKKNGMHA

-154 VHSMNSWLDL
+154 VHTLNSWLDL

-192 LVSNLKENISVPIH
+192 LVSELKQNISIPVH

-245 ATETMVSMFDD
+245 ATETIVSMFDD
-256 TNIFSDIDK
+256 TKIFSAIDK

-272 THFKKIRKK
+272 SHFKKVRKK

-318 DDKFED
+318 DDRFEE

-338 VPLVTPSSQ
+338 IPLVTPTSQ

-353 LFNVLDNERYKHLN
+353 LFNVLDDERYKHLN
-367 LETVNLIL
+367 IETVNLIL
-375 GKYGE
+375 GKYGK

-385 NEFLID
+385 NKNLSN
-391 LAKKLK
+391 LAKKVK
-397 QGDEVEEDLDSARS
+397 QEEEILEDLDSAKSKLRS
-411 NLKTFCKENKIKDF
+411 FCKENKIKDF
-425 SQRLENVLSYIFFP
+425 SQREENVLSYIFFP
-439 NIVEDFFLKKG
+439 NVVEDFFLKKG
-450 SRKDTNL
+450 SKKETDL
-457 EQLQEEIGFGYS
+457 EQLQEEIGFVI
-469 RIKKALY
+469 RE

>member
-30 DDMLEVAKKMD
+30 DDMLEVANKMD

-192 LVSNLKENISVPIH
+192 LVSNLKEKISVPIH

-245 ATETMVSMFDD
+245 ATETIVSMFDD

-281 YELYEGSLKGVDA
+281 YELFEGSLKGVDA

-375 GKYGE
+375 GKYGK
-380 VPGKI
+380 VPGNI

-397 QGDEVEEDLDSARS
+397 QADEVEEDLDSAKS

-457 EQLQEEIGFGYS
+457 EQLQEEIGFV
-469 RIKKALY
+469 IQE

>member
-1 MNKNKRKVGI
+1 MNKNKRKVGL

-102 VKAFV
+102 VKAFI

-136 VKKNGKHA
+136 VKKNGMHA

-154 VHSMNSWLDL
+154 VHTLNSWLDL

-192 LVSNLKENISVPIH
+192 LVSELKQNISIPVH

-245 ATETMVSMFDD
+245 ATETIVSMFDD
-256 TNIFSDIDK
+256 TKIFSAIDK

-272 THFKKIRKK
+272 SHFKKVRKK

-318 DDKFED
+318 DDRFEE

-338 VPLVTPSSQ
+338 IPLVTPTSQ

-353 LFNVLDNERYKHLN
+353 LFNVLDDERYKHLN
-367 LETVNLIL
+367 IETVNLIL
-375 GKYGE
+375 GKYGK

-385 NEFLID
+385 NKNLSD
-391 LAKKLK
+391 LAKKVK
-397 QGDEVEEDLDSARS
+397 QEEEIHEDLDSAKSKLRS
-411 NLKTFCKENKIKDF
+411 FCKENKIKDF
-425 SQRLENVLSYIFFP
+425 SQREENVLSYIFFP
-439 NIVEDFFLKKG
+439 NVVEDFFLKKG
-450 SRKDTNL
+450 SKKETDL
-457 EQLQEEIGFGYS
+457 EQLQEEIGFVI
-469 RIKKALY
+469 RE

>member
-1 MNKNKRKVGI
+1 MNKNKRKVGL

-107 EKASSNGIDVFRTFD
+107 EKASKNGIDVFRTFD
-122 ALNDFSNIELSIKE
+122 ALNDFSNIELTIKE

-154 VHSMNSWLDL
+154 VHTLKSWLDL

-192 LVSNLKENISVPIH
+192 LVSELKQNISVPIH

-245 ATETMVSMFDD
+245 ATETIVSMFDD
-256 TNIFSDIDK
+256 TKIFSAIDK

-272 THFKKIRKK
+272 SHFKKIRKK

-318 DDKFED
+318 DDKFEE

-353 LFNVLDNERYKHLN
+353 LFNVLDDERYKHLN
-367 LETVNLIL
+367 IETVNLIL
-375 GKYGE
+375 GKYGK

-385 NEFLID
+385 NKNLSD
-391 LAKKLK
+391 LAKKVK
-397 QGDEVEEDLDSARS
+397 QDEQIQEDLDSAKSKLRS
-411 NLKTFCKENKIKDF
+411 FCKENKIKDF
-425 SQRLENVLSYIFFP
+425 SQREENVLSYIFFP
-439 NIVEDFFLKKG
+439 NVVEDFFLKKG
-450 SRKDTNL
+450 SKKETDL
-457 EQLQEEIGFGYS
+457 EQLQEEIGFVI
-469 RIKKALY
+469 RE